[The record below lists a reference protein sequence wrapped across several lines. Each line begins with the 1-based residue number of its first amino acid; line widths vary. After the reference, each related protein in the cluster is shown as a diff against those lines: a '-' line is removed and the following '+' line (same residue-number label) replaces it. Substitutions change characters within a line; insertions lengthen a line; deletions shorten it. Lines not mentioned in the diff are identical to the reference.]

1 MKANMKISEVLLL
14 TFGAKDP
21 KCPGEADVLAYSEN
35 RLSTRRRVRVERHF
49 AECDDCRQLL
59 SFLGQESVEKAPLH
73 SRAEA
78 SEQTNRVLGYIRN
91 DELNRTSSAQKARPE
106 RGLRISYPWLATV
119 SLAVCAIVIAAGF
132 LLVQRQA
139 AADAGMEALRLGL
152 KYQRRTEARI
162 SGGLEYS
169 RYTGVTRG
177 EDAND
182 DNLHF
187 DRALGKLRSA
197 EQENA
202 PANERLVLARVYLAR
217 RTPSDI
223 DHALKILNQLSAQG
237 VETAEML
244 NDTGVAY
251 MQRGD
256 YDKAIEFFT
265 RALGKAPTFD
275 EALFNRALAE
285 QRARHNDDAKRDWQQ
300 FIEKSWDDNW
310 KTEARKN
317 LSSLGPSNR

>member
-1 MKANMKISEVLLL
+1 MKISEVLLL

-106 RGLRISYPWLATV
+106 RGLRISYPWLAAV
-119 SLAVCAIVIAAGF
+119 SLAVCAIVIAAVF

-152 KYQRRTEARI
+152 KDQRRTEARI

-223 DHALKILNQLSAQG
+223 D
-237 VETAEML
+237 
-244 NDTGVAY
+244 TGVAY
-251 MQRGD
+251 MQPD
-256 YDKAIEFFT
+256 NYDKAFEFFT
-265 RALGKAPTFD
+265 RALAKAPNYD